1 MSYGI
6 CLSLM
11 RSSDPFLKKDWY
23 DIKAPTMF
31 TVRNAGK
38 TLVTR
43 TAGTKVNESGAVAA
57 RRSAGITD
65 GHDNC

>member
-1 MSYGI
+1 MEI
-6 CLSLM
+6 ANLRAFCDAIRVSLV

-43 TAGTKVNESGAVAA
+43 TAGTKVNAA
-57 RRSAGITD
+57 F
-65 GHDNC
+65 